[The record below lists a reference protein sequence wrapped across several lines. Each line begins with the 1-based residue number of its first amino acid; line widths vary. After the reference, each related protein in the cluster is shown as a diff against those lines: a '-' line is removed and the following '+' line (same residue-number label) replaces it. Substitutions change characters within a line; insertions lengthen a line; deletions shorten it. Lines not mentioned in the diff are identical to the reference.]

1 MKIKWR
7 VAIVLILL
15 SMTMILLESSITMT
29 QLKENM
35 EKESSASIIN
45 STHQTALSFSYISD
59 DIEQFLFNIS
69 RAEGVASTIVMSQNE
84 WARNFQLSNFL
95 QSITDST
102 AYIDSAY
109 ILDEDHGQLYTF
121 FSNGSTVNKSE
132 IYDYYRKGLFDNKR
146 DIQWFSDDKG
156 NIYVFRAIYNLHPYR
171 RVGAVIANL
180 NPESLFSMLGFEQVS
195 SGFYSCIDGR
205 GNLVINGSN
214 DGAMKG
220 LIQQAY
226 EQARQ
231 AEGSIAKFTWD
242 GELYFAH
249 INTQDRNGWCVLY
262 LVSEREQMA
271 SYYAMNVSI
280 WVVGVLLCLV
290 GVCVAPFVSG
300 ALTRRIISMKH
311 QVKMIGEGQP
321 EKRVEITG
329 RDEIADLSQQFNQ
342 MLDKIESMHQRAM
355 DQQAKEE
362 EVRRELV
369 ELQFRS
375 VQANIAPHFVSN
387 LLSALNSYA
396 AMGET
401 YNVEQMAVHASR
413 YFRRIVEN
421 SEQKLSTVEDEFALV
436 EEYILLSQNI
446 FDQPNTYSRTI
457 ADEQTRYLMMPSM
470 LLQPL
475 VENSLKYYRKEYG
488 QDKTHIAISAE
499 RANDRL
505 RLTVED
511 CSGTLPEDVMAAI
524 HEVITEG
531 CDTDQRLGFGLF
543 GILRRLEIMYG
554 DQYRFQVEPLENNKK
569 KIIITIP
576 IITET
581 DAKLAQD

>member
-29 QLKENM
+29 QLRENM
-35 EKESSASIIN
+35 EREGSASIIN
-45 STHQTALSFSYISD
+45 STHQTSLSFSYISD

-69 RAEGVASTIVMSQNE
+69 RAEGVASTIVLSQNE
-84 WARNFQLSNFL
+84 SARKFQLSNFL
-95 QSITDST
+95 QSITEST

-109 ILDEDHGQLYTF
+109 ILDEEHDQFYTF
-121 FSNGSTVNKSE
+121 FSGGSTVNKSE
-132 IYDYYRKGLFDNKR
+132 VYAHYRNGLFDDKR
-146 DIQWFSDDKG
+146 DIQWFCDDSG
-156 NIYVFRAIYNLHPYR
+156 NIYVLRAIYNLYPYR

-180 NPESLFSMLGFEQVS
+180 NTESLFSMLGFEQVS

-214 DGAMKG
+214 DPEKDA
-220 LIQQAY
+220 LIRWAYDQACSV
-226 EQARQ
+226 E
-231 AEGSIAKFTWD
+231 EPIAKFSYE
-242 GELYFAH
+242 GEDYIAH
-249 INTQDRNGWCVLY
+249 INTHDRNGWCVLY
-262 LVSEREQMA
+262 LVTEREQMA
-271 SYYAMNVSI
+271 SYYAMNISV
-280 WVVGVLLCLV
+280 WVVGVMLCLA

-300 ALTRRIISMKH
+300 ALTKRITSMKH
-311 QVKMIGEGQP
+311 QVKLIGEGQT

-329 RDEIADLSQQFNQ
+329 RDEIADLSKQFNQ

-421 SEQKLSTVEDEFALV
+421 SEQKLSTVEDEFSLV
-436 EEYILLSQNI
+436 EEYILLSQTI
-446 FDQPNTYSRTI
+446 FDQPNSYHKTI
-457 ADEQTRYLMMPSM
+457 ADEETRFLMMPSM

-475 VENSLKYYRKEYG
+475 VENSLKYYRSEYG
-488 QDKTHIAISAE
+488 QDKTHIGISAE
-499 RANDRL
+499 RADGVL

-511 CSGTLPEDVMAAI
+511 CSGALPEDVLAAI
-524 HEVITEG
+524 RQVRTDG
-531 CDTDQRLGFGLF
+531 CDTTHRLGFGLF
-543 GILRRLEIMYG
+543 GILRRLNIMYG
-554 DQYRFQVEPLENNKK
+554 DGFDFQVEHLGDNRKR
-569 KIIITIP
+569 IIITIP
-576 IITET
+576 AIRQENTLQI
-581 DAKLAQD
+581 